1 MQTFIT
7 AVITLL
13 LIVTS
18 LYAPVRAC
26 TAFSHKTPEGI
37 IYGANL
43 DQLSLITEGLVFVN
57 RRGIA
62 KENIRQSAD
71 GTTLKWVSQYG
82 SITFNIAGRGFVWS
96 GMNEAGLVI
105 TALEWR
111 DSEYPEPDQRAPF
124 DIGFWAQYML
134 DNFASVD
141 EVIKADA
148 KVRLITDGGFPN
160 HFLITDAKGRS
171 AALDYVDGKLVAYT
185 GNSSPVSAMSNMPY
199 ARALEA
205 YQNDGPRWWWSNP
218 GRSAER
224 FATAAN
230 RMSSFASTKDL
241 NATPYAFDSLVKVA
255 DQYTKWSVVYN
266 IDMRKIWFRTI
277 TSGEI
282 KSLTMDSFDFS
293 CSSPL
298 LMIDVDTTSKGNVN
312 NAFIPYNRQVNQRVF
327 TIGLDRLGIQINKQ
341 DADNLMLTLEGF
353 KCAAE

>member
-1 MQTFIT
+1 MRVFIT
-7 AVITLL
+7 AIITLL

-18 LYAPVRAC
+18 LCAPARAC
-26 TAFSHKTPEGI
+26 TAFSHKTSEGI
-37 IYGANL
+37 IYAANL

-62 KENIRQSAD
+62 KENIRDNAD
-71 GTTLKWVSQYG
+71 GTKLNWVSQYG
-82 SITFNIAGRGFVWS
+82 SITFNIAGRGFAWS

-111 DSEYPEPDQRAPF
+111 DSEYPASDKRAPL
-124 DIGFWAQYML
+124 DIGFWAQYIL

-160 HFLITDAKGRS
+160 HFLVTDAKGRS
-171 AALDYVDGKLVAYT
+171 AALEYIDGKLEVYT
-185 GNSSPVSAMSNMPY
+185 DNNLPVSAMSNMSY

-218 GRSAER
+218 GRSSER
-224 FATAAN
+224 FATAAK

-241 NATPYAFDSLVKVA
+241 NATPYAFDTLVKVA

-282 KSLTMDSFDFS
+282 KSVTMDSFDFS
-293 CSSPL
+293 CTSPL
-298 LMIDVDTTSKGNVN
+298 LMIDVDTTLKGNVSK
-312 NAFIPYNRQVNQRVF
+312 AFIPYNRQVNQRVF
-327 TIGLDRLGIQINKQ
+327 TTGLDRLGIKINKQ
-341 DADNLMLTLEGF
+341 DADNLMLTFEGF
-353 KCAAE
+353 KCAVE